1 MEIIFLSD
9 VLLAAIALI
18 WLFVAVMQDIK
29 KREVANWLNFSL
41 LIIALAI
48 RAIASILSSQ
58 AYYFL
63 YGIAALAV
71 FFVIANIFYYARIF
85 AGGDAKL
92 LIALAVAFATTP
104 VFASKGT
111 NLYFAIFANLP
122 FLANFLVNILFIG
135 SIYGIAYSMIVA
147 SMHFKPFKA
156 EFRKLSKKMKGTII
170 LCLAIFI
177 GLILISAITKE
188 IFLFALS
195 LMLLFFPYLL
205 VFVKSVENACM
216 IKEIKPR
223 DLTEGDW
230 LFKPLRIG
238 KKVIMPHWEGLSKK
252 DIAFIKKSKI
262 KGVKIKQGLPFVP
275 VFLIALILS
284 FFANLLVFLLK
295 FFM

>member
-1 MEIIFLSD
+1 MEIVFLSD
-9 VLLAAIALI
+9 VLLTSIAII
-18 WLFVAVMQDIK
+18 WLFVAVMQDIR

-48 RAIASILSSQ
+48 RALAAIISSE

-63 YGIAALAV
+63 YGLAALAI

-104 VFASKGT
+104 VFVSKST
-111 NLYFAIFANLP
+111 NFYFAIFANLP
-122 FLANFLVNILFIG
+122 FLANFLVNILFVG
-135 SIYGIAYSMIVA
+135 SVYGLAYSIIVA
-147 SMHFKPFKA
+147 SMHFRPFKA
-156 EFRKLSKKMKGTII
+156 EFRKLNKKMKRTII

-177 GLILISAITKE
+177 GLILISAIIKE

-195 LMLLFFPYLL
+195 LMFLFFPYL
-205 VFVKSVENACM
+205 FIFAKSAENACM

-262 KGVKIKQGLPFVP
+262 KSVKIKQGLPFVP

-284 FFANLLVFLLK
+284 FFTNLLVFLLK
-295 FFM
+295 FFV